1 MAGAGSS
8 RWTVLGGASPSP
20 AATQPDSGQV
30 RMLPMRFRRLGSSDL
45 QVSEI
50 ALGSWLTYGGGVA
63 DDAARACIDKAFDV
77 GINFFDT
84 SNVYGRGAAEALLGD
99 VLQSRPRD
107 SYVLATKLFFPMDD
121 TGENQGLSR
130 GRSSSRS
137 TTRSAASA
145 RNTSTST
152 SVTATTG

>member
-1 MAGAGSS
+1 MSGLA
-8 RWTVLGGASPSP
+8 RPPRREP
-20 AATQPDSGQV
+20 APFRYEWDV
-30 RMLPMRFRRLGSSDL
+30 RYRRLGSSDL

-50 ALGSWLTYGGGVA
+50 ALGSWLTYGSGI
-63 DDAARACIDKAFDV
+63 DDSAARACVDKAFDV

-84 SNVYGRGAAEALLGD
+84 SNVYGRGGAENFLGD

-130 GRSSSRS
+130 QQVLKQIDDSLRR
-137 TTRSAASA
+137 
-145 RNTSTST
+145 
-152 SVTATTG
+152 